1 MNRNSCSASNELR
14 LASCAWSRRYR
25 MTSSLPRNRGGKHLH
40 LSYSLPIATQASSQY
55 LFRHFPPVG
64 SSGTSLGALVASL
77 PQFILPILRFAPV
90 FFTAPFFI
98 FSLCFFF
105 FGCLSRNLHGAG
117 GVSSCFHALHFPHS
131 LFFSP
136 PFSFPCVPSGERG
149 AYCWMTAYGCRFDD
163 LTL

>member
-77 PQFILPILRFAPV
+77 PQFIFPILRFAPV

-105 FGCLSRNLHGAG
+105 FWLPVAEFARSWWRFLLL
-117 GVSSCFHALHFPHS
+117 SCFAFSTFAFLFPS
-131 LFFSP
+131 FFFP
-136 PFSFPCVPSGERG
+136 VCPFRG
-149 AYCWMTAYGCRFDD
+149 AWRLLLDD
-163 LTL
+163 CLRLSIR

>member
-25 MTSSLPRNRGGKHLH
+25 MTSSLPRIRGGKHLH

-98 FSLCFFF
+98 FSLYVFFLAACRGICTELVAF
-105 FGCLSRNLHGAG
+105 LIAFKLCNLHIR
-117 GVSSCFHALHFPHS
+117 
-131 LFFSP
+131 
-136 PFSFPCVPSGERG
+136 FSFPLLFLSRVSLQGG
-149 AYCWMTAYGCRFDD
+149 VALIAG
-163 LTL
+163 

>member
-25 MTSSLPRNRGGKHLH
+25 MTSSLPRIRGGKHLH

-90 FFTAPFFI
+90 FSTAPFFI
-98 FSLCFFF
+98 YVF
-105 FGCLSRNLHGAG
+105 FGCSSRDLHGAG
-117 GVSSCFHALHFPHS
+117 GVSCCFHAFAFSTFAFLFPS
-131 LFFSP
+131 FFFP
-136 PFSFPCVPSGERG
+136 VCPFRG
-149 AYCWMTAYGCRFDD
+149 AWRLLLDD
-163 LTL
+163 CLRLSIR